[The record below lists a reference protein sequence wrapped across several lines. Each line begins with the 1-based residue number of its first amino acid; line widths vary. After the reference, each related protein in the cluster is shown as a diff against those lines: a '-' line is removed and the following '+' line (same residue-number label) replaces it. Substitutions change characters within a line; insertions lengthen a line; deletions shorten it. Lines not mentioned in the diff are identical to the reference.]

1 MSDFSYA
8 IFHYNTILS
17 KSTYQGKDGLDVVRS
32 NFRGQ
37 KLNDWLDQV
46 EALVIVN
53 FGGDQLL
60 EDAEKRFQLVARNH
74 LPKNIFC
81 SSCTSELLRAKSS
94 WVT

>member
-37 KLNDWLDQV
+37 KLND
-46 EALVIVN
+46 
-53 FGGDQLL
+53 
-60 EDAEKRFQLVARNH
+60 
-74 LPKNIFC
+74 
-81 SSCTSELLRAKSS
+81 
-94 WVT
+94 

>member
-46 EALVIVN
+46 EALVIVQL
-53 FGGDQLL
+53 GRDQLL
-60 EDAEKRFQLVARNH
+60 ENTEQRLQLVTGHN
-74 LPKNIFC
+74 L
-81 SSCTSELLRAKSS
+81 
-94 WVT
+94 